1 MKKIRVAVADDHAIF
16 LSGFVNLLKTIDHVE
31 VVVQAN
37 DGHEVVDKLR
47 FVPADVVFL
56 DYRMPVLNGINAA
69 KLIRDRSKDI
79 KILILS
85 AYDEEEI
92 VAQAFACGANG
103 YLTKGDRPEE
113 IWLAIDSVIETGI
126 YVNQRASRTMVNQ
139 LNSSEKPDTKFM
151 TAFEDSEVRFSMP
164 EIMVIRLMAKEY
176 STREIAEFML
186 KSDRTIDAY
195 RAGIMKKTGAKNS
208 AGIIMYG
215 VRYGIIELDRA
226 G

>member
-1 MKKIRVAVADDHAIF
+1 MRKIRVAVADDHAIF
-16 LSGFVNLLKTIDHVE
+16 LSGFVNLLKTMEEVE
-31 VVVQAN
+31 VVAEAN

-47 FVPADVVFL
+47 FIPADLVFL
-56 DYRMPVLNGINAA
+56 DYRMPVLNGMNAA
-69 KLIRDRSKDI
+69 KLIRDRSKEI
-79 KILILS
+79 KILFLS
-85 AYDEEEI
+85 AYDEQEI
-92 VAQAFACGANG
+92 IAEAFACGANG
-103 YLTKGDRPEE
+103 YLAKGDRPEE
-113 IWLAIDSVIETGI
+113 IWMAIDSVMETGI

-139 LNSSEKPDTKFM
+139 LSSAERSDPKFLR
-151 TAFEDSEVRFSMP
+151 AFEERDILFSMP

-176 STREIAEFML
+176 STREMAEIMR
-186 KSDRTIDAY
+186 KSERTIDAY